1 MVDGGNAI
9 EATVTV
15 EDPGTFIAPWSGL
28 ARWRKINRGRPMIE
42 SICAENNL
50 NYEKYFKLN
59 EYPMP
64 EAKTLDF

>member
-1 MVDGGNAI
+1 MIRERSTCLGG
-9 EATVTV
+9 VM
-15 EDPGTFIAPWSGL
+15 SYC
-28 ARWRKINRGRPMIE
+28 KINRPMIE